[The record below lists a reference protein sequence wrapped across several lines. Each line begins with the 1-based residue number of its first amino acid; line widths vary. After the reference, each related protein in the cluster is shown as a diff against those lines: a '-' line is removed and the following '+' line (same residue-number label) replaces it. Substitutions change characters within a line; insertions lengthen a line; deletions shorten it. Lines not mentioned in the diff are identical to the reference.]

1 MKTKNKVLIK
11 RLEEYDLAKIIAF
24 LKRTVLNKDRVLPNL
39 VNKTIL
45 LKPNLLG
52 AFSPEKAVTT
62 NPVIL
67 EAVIQILQTIECTIL
82 IGDSPGGS
90 LDYEVV
96 LSKCGIRS
104 VADKYEVQIVNLNKY
119 QVINVDNSGYSIAY
133 TGIYDEVDFII
144 NLAKYKTHSLMQ
156 FTGAVK
162 NLYGLV
168 PGLKKTD
175 YHAQYP
181 NSQKF
186 AQFIAKLYETLKDKI
201 LFSVIDGIVGMEGKG
216 PSGGKPRNF
225 GYLFASEC
233 ASSVDY
239 VAAYMMGFKPLDI
252 DLIRLTMQIDGVLPS
267 RIASNYLWQENV
279 IPNVDTGIVKLRN
292 KILNKIP
299 NRVGKLFKSLFWY
312 KPVITD
318 QCKKCNICMNSCPV
332 DAIKPDSNGNLK
344 INDKICIRCLCCH
357 EFCPHQA
364 IEIIKSSIANRIIPQ
379 SVNKNNS

>member
-11 RLEEYDLAKIIAF
+11 RIDEYDLDKIIAF
-24 LKRTVLNKDRVLPNL
+24 FKRTVLNKDRMLPNL
-39 VNKTIL
+39 IDKVIL

-52 AFSPEKAVTT
+52 AFTPEQAVTT
-62 NPVIL
+62 HPVIL
-67 EAVIQILQTIECTIL
+67 EAVIQILQTINCTIL

-90 LDYEVV
+90 LNYETV
-96 LSKCGIRS
+96 LNKCGIRE
-104 VADKYEVQIVNLNKY
+104 VADKYQVEIVNLNKY
-119 QVINVDNSGYSIAY
+119 PVKSTTNSNYSIVY
-133 TGIYDEVDFII
+133 TGLYDEIDYII

-168 PGLKKTD
+168 PGLKKAD
-175 YHAQYP
+175 YHREYP

-186 AQFIAKLYETLKDKI
+186 AQFIAKLYETLKPKV

-233 ASSVDY
+233 PSSADY
-239 VAAYMMGFKPLDI
+239 VAAYMMGFKPLNI
-252 DLIRLTMQIDGVLPS
+252 ELIRLTMQIDGVLPS
-267 RIASNYLWQENV
+267 RIASNYLWQENI
-279 IPNVDTGIVKLRN
+279 IPNVDTGIVKLRS
-292 KILNKIP
+292 KILNRIP
-299 NRVGKLFKSLFWY
+299 NGINKIFKSIFWY

-318 QCKKCNICMNSCPV
+318 ECKKCNICMNSCPV
-332 DAIKPDSNGNLK
+332 DAIKPDSDGNLK
-344 INDKICIRCLCCH
+344 INDKLCIRCLCCH

-364 IEIIKSSIANRIIPQ
+364 IEIVQSSIAHRIIPKH
-379 SVNKNNS
+379 NKKNR

>member
-11 RLEEYDLAKIIAF
+11 RIDEYDLAKIVAF
-24 LKRTVLNKDRVLPNL
+24 FKRTVLNKDRVLPNL
-39 VNKTIL
+39 ENKTIL

-52 AFSPEKAVTT
+52 AFAPDRAVTT
-62 NPVIL
+62 HPVIL
-67 EAVIQILQTIECTIL
+67 EAVIQILQTIDCTIL

-90 LDYEVV
+90 LDYDSV
-96 LSKCGIRS
+96 LIKCGMREL
-104 VADKYEVQIVNLNKY
+104 ADKYDVQIVNLNKY
-119 QVINVDNSGYSIAY
+119 QVLNTNNSGYSITY
-133 TGIYDEVDFII
+133 TGLYDEVDYII
-144 NLAKYKTHSLMQ
+144 NLAKYKTHGLMQ

-168 PGLKKTD
+168 PGLKKAD
-175 YHAQYP
+175 YHREYP

-186 AQFIAKLYETLKDKI
+186 AQFLAKLYETVKDKV

-233 ASSVDY
+233 PSSVDY
-239 VAAYMMGFKPLDI
+239 VAAYMMGFKALDI

-292 KILNKIP
+292 KVLNRIP
-299 NRVGKLFKSLFWY
+299 NGFNKVFKSLFWY

-318 QCKKCNICMNSCPV
+318 TCKKCNICMDSCPV
-332 DAIKPDSNGNLK
+332 DAIKPDSNGKLK
-344 INDKICIRCLCCH
+344 INDKLCIRCLCCH

-364 IEIIKSSIANRIIPQ
+364 IEIIKSNFANKIIPK
-379 SVNKNNS
+379 SSK